1 MKAPAKVK
9 IGFRVYDVVVD
20 KNAINACTAAH
31 GNGVQYGECNHESLV
46 ITVDPTQNTLMV
58 QETMLHEI
66 LHACMSLIGVSEEMD
81 EKTEESLVLRLSPV
95 LMGFMKDNPKMLD
108 YLTEDPAKKTVS
120 R

>member
-20 KNAINACTAAH
+20 KNAINACTATH
-31 GNGVQYGECNHESLV
+31 GNGVQYGECNHEHLI
-46 ITVDPTQNTLMV
+46 ITVDPTQNPIMV

-81 EKTEESLVLRLSPV
+81 EKVEESLVLRLSPV
-95 LMGFMKDNPKMLD
+95 LMAFMKENPRMVD
-108 YLTEDPAKKTVS
+108 YLMEDTTKKTAS